1 MDREHILSGLVRI
14 GTVTDVNGAECKAR
28 VKYWG
33 EDFSSGWLYVLQH
46 SGGGVDVPDA
56 GGHSH
61 TATVSSEGSHNHS
74 LEIPSDGLHSHTVII
89 SEQPD
94 HTHEGTQTTAW
105 MPQINDKVLVLYLPT
120 FNADG
125 FILGV
130 IA

>member
-1 MDREHILSGLVRI
+1 MDNENILSGLARI
-14 GTVTDVNGAECKAR
+14 GTVTDVNGDECKAR

-33 EDFSSGWLYVLQH
+33 EDMTSGWLYVLQH
-46 SGGGVDVPDA
+46 SGGGVSVPDA

-61 TATVSSEGSHNHS
+61 TATVSSNGSHTHGGY
-74 LEIPSDGLHSHTVII
+74 LPSDGNHSHTVTI

-105 MPQINDKVLVLYLPT
+105 MPKINDKVLVLYLPT

-130 IA
+130 IK